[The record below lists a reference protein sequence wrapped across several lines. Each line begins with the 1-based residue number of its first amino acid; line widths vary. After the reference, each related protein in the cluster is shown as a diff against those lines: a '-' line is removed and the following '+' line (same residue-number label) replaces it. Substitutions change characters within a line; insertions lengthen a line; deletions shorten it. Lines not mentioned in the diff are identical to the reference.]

1 MADAKAG
8 GPGDRLTAIMDEV
21 LAFRDARDWR
31 QFHAPK
37 ELASALGIEAGELQ
51 ELFLWRGIETA
62 AAVAAELQQRADLR
76 IGRGAVVERFARLHG
91 GDAVPEQ
98 PFQAPERGGESVR
111 HAVSP

>member
-62 AAVAAELQQRADLR
+62 EEVRADAERMAEIRDEACIMRALAVRTPAPNPMRPRLR
-76 IGRGAVVERFARLHG
+76 QT
-91 GDAVPEQ
+91 P
-98 PFQAPERGGESVR
+98 
-111 HAVSP
+111 